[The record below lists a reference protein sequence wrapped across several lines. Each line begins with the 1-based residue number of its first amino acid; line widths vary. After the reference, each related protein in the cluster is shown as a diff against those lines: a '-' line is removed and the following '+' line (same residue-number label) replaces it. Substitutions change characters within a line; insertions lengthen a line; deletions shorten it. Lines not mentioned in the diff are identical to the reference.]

1 MAMQAFPTRTH
12 KIVVAV
18 IALLTAF
25 ALLSNFYL
33 W

>member
-12 KIVVAV
+12 KIV
-18 IALLTAF
+18 IALIALMTAF

>member
-1 MAMQAFPTRTH
+1 MRNFPTRTH

-18 IALLTAF
+18 IAVVTAF